1 MTGELDLVRLRK
13 LCGMFSSAHDGEIAN
28 AARMADRLVRAA
40 GLAWDDVLRPSLP
53 PPAREPFP
61 DFAEHQRRARAAQ
74 ARAEWVR
81 RARAEWEQAPASP
94 PPHEDYAHWRVMV
107 RHCAQR
113 ASRLSIREARFIES
127 LMGRMREPTERQMA
141 WLTAIYG
148 RVTA

>member
-40 GLAWDDVLRPSLP
+40 GLAWGDVLRPSLP
-53 PPAREPFP
+53 PPSREPFP
-61 DFAEHQRRARAAQ
+61 DFAEHQRRAWAAQ
-74 ARAEWVR
+74 AAADAA
-81 RARAEWEQAPASP
+81 ARAAGVP
-94 PPHEDYAHWRVMV
+94 PPADEDYAHWRVMV
-107 RHCAQR
+107 RHCAR
-113 ASRLSIREARFIES
+113 RPDRLS
-127 LMGRMREPTERQMA
+127 MREIEFIHGLARRTRAPTERQMA

>member
-1 MTGELDLVRLRK
+1 MSGELDLDRLRK

-40 GLAWDDVLRPSLP
+40 GLAWGDVLRPSLP
-53 PPAREPFP
+53 PPPREPFP

-94 PPHEDYAHWRVMV
+94 PADEDYAHWRIMFW
-107 RHCAQR
+107 HCANRRDKLSARELEFLHGLARRTR
-113 ASRLSIREARFIES
+113 A
-127 LMGRMREPTERQMA
+127 PTERQMA

>member
-1 MTGELDLVRLRK
+1 MTGELDLQRLRK

-40 GLAWDDVLRPSLP
+40 GLVWGDVLRPSLP
-53 PPAREPFP
+53 PPSREPFP

-74 ARAEWVR
+74 AADAA
-81 RARAEWEQAPASP
+81 ARAARAARAQPAD
-94 PPHEDYAHWRVMV
+94 EDYAHWRIMARYCVD
-107 RHCAQR
+107 RYD
-113 ASRLSIREARFIES
+113 RLSNRERNFVLQLLHRTRA
-127 LMGRMREPTERQMA
+127 PTERQMG